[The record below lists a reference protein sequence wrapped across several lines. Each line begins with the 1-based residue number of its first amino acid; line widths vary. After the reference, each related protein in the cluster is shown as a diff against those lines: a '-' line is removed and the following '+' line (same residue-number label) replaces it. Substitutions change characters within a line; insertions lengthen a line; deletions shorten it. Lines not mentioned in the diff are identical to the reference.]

1 MKAADTSVAVA
12 AFGEWHAQNS
22 EARRLLD
29 AGAFLPVHAM
39 LETYS
44 VLTGFPPPYRSSPA
58 VVLEWMENR
67 FAGLLPIPTPEQH
80 RDLVSTLA
88 DAGRVGGAVYDGLI
102 GLSAMLADAELVTA
116 DKRAAG
122 IYDLLGVR
130 WLQLD

>member
-1 MKAADTSVAVA
+1 
-12 AFGEWHAQNS
+12 
-22 EARRLLD
+22 
-29 AGAFLPVHAM
+29 M

-67 FAGLLPIPTPEQH
+67 FAGLLPVPTPEQH
-80 RDLVSTLA
+80 RDLVSKLA
-88 DAGRVGGAVYDGLI
+88 AAGRIGGAVYDGLI

-122 IYDLLGVR
+122 IYDLLGVH
-130 WLQLD
+130 WLRLD